1 MNPPAVSAELFV
13 IPVDG
18 AYLVYAPLRQAA
30 FLANAS
36 VVNLLADIQ
45 DGRTCDAKEDDARWI
60 EFLRGLE
67 ILDAGPETK
76 PITRFSDDPQPT
88 AVTLFLTTACNLRCT
103 YCYASAGDTPTRAMP
118 LEVARHGI
126 DFVLENALRLS
137 RPGIEIA
144 FHGGGEPTVNWGT
157 LTGAWQYARGRCYDR
172 GLTLHASLASNAVL
186 SDERIEWIVTHLNDA
201 SISCDGLPEAHDKHR
216 LTIAGQG
223 SSERVAR
230 TLRKFDEAEFP
241 YGIRVTV
248 TRDQIPSVPRSIEYL
263 LENFRPRRIQV
274 EPAYALGRWRDEPS
288 AETAEFIEAFRE
300 AQASARRFGMAIE
313 FSAAR
318 VGSLSNH
325 FCGISQDSFSL
336 TADGEVSACYE
347 TFIAENEWSKKFF
360 YGKYDDAERR
370 FQFQLPVLNELRH
383 RTVDEMPFCRGCFAK
398 WSCSG
403 DCHHKALAVDGDGE
417 FAGTDRCHI
426 IRELTKDQILDRL
439 AAAGGLF
446 WHEAS
451 SDAHFAK
458 AAGKEMLL

>member
-1 MNPPAVSAELFV
+1 MNPPVVSAELFV

-18 AYLVYAPLRQAA
+18 AYLIYAPLRQAA

-36 VVNLLADIQ
+36 VVNLLADVQ
-45 DGRTCDAKEDDARWI
+45 DGRFRDAKEDDARWI
-60 EFLRGLE
+60 EFLHGLE

-76 PITRFSDDPQPT
+76 PITRFSGDPQPT

-103 YCYASAGDTPTRAMP
+103 YCYASAGDTPTRVMP
-118 LEVARHGI
+118 LDVAQRGI
-126 DFVLENALRLS
+126 DFVIENARRLS

-157 LTGAWQYARGRCYDR
+157 LTGAWQYARGRCYDH

-263 LENFRPRRIQV
+263 LEHFRPRRIQV

-288 AETAEFIEAFRE
+288 AETAEFIAAFRE
-300 AQASARRFGMAIE
+300 AQSSARRFGMAIE

-398 WSCSG
+398 WSCGG

-426 IRELTKDQILDRL
+426 IRELTKDQILDRI

-446 WHEAS
+446 WSEPTNMATYS
-451 SDAHFAK
+451 QSITD
-458 AAGKEMLL
+458 GIPR